1 MAYADWGGSGPFAS
15 SITWDEDPGHCSEF
29 WVDLPEFD
37 NALKSVL
44 KTMVKARKNPA
55 SAWDETR
62 SQSMNFRAWRLN
74 QQAYVR
80 DTQEAKQ
87 KLIALIGEPYGPESS
102 ETRSREAVSRLP
114 DRLAR
119 RRPRLAQ
126 IQGCLWRTFERPLP
140 FWWRFWY
147 ESMS

>member
-44 KTMVKARKNPA
+44 KTMVKACKNPA

-87 KLIALIGEPYGPESS
+87 KLMA
-102 ETRSREAVSRLP
+102 
-114 DRLAR
+114 
-119 RRPRLAQ
+119 
-126 IQGCLWRTFERPLP
+126 
-140 FWWRFWY
+140 
-147 ESMS
+147 